1 MKKVLLLVVTI
12 SLLFALNSYAQTANK
27 TAKKVET
34 APVVKSSA
42 IASDAISQNDL
53 LKKVYA
59 MPSSTVVALVNG
71 SPITKGDLMYA
82 LWNAEAT
89 NTLNELINKKVM
101 EEALLKEK
109 IAVPPKELN
118 DAINNIL
125 KSNNIATL
133 DELALKYNISPDKIK
148 SEVKTELSIQKYIDK
163 NLKYNAEDLN
173 KYMKPSH
180 ILIKFDAN
188 IEDNLKRDED
198 AKKKIDDIYVKVK
211 AGEDFAKLAKEYSD
225 DGSKTNGGL
234 LGWVDGNVSYVP
246 EFKDAMLKLKAG
258 EVSEPVKTAYGY
270 HIIKMNAK
278 GDTAT
283 GSDLAEIKQKEK
295 QKKSGEF
302 VNAWYNKIRQ
312 DIPVDNKLIVTPEV
326 KPAPKAEAKPVK

>member
-34 APVVKSSA
+34 AQVVKSSA

-71 SPITKGDLMYA
+71 SPITKSDLMYA

-163 NLKYNAEDLN
+163 NLKYNVEDLN

-188 IEDNLKRDED
+188 IED
-198 AKKKIDDIYVKVK
+198 I
-211 AGEDFAKLAKEYSD
+211 
-225 DGSKTNGGL
+225 
-234 LGWVDGNVSYVP
+234 
-246 EFKDAMLKLKAG
+246 
-258 EVSEPVKTAYGY
+258 
-270 HIIKMNAK
+270 
-278 GDTAT
+278 
-283 GSDLAEIKQKEK
+283 
-295 QKKSGEF
+295 
-302 VNAWYNKIRQ
+302 
-312 DIPVDNKLIVTPEV
+312 
-326 KPAPKAEAKPVK
+326 

>member
-27 TAKKVET
+27 TEKKVTPAVQVNEI
-34 APVVKSSA
+34 V
-42 IASDAISQNDL
+42 SDGLSQNAL

-71 SPITKGDLMYA
+71 SPITKSDLMYA

-101 EEALLKEK
+101 EQALLKEK
-109 IAVPPKELN
+109 IVISPKELN
-118 DAINNIL
+118 DAIANIL
-125 KSNNIATL
+125 QSNKIASL
-133 DELALKYNISPDKIK
+133 DELSAKYGISPDKIK

-180 ILIKFDAN
+180 ILVKFDAN

-198 AKKKIDDIYVKVK
+198 AKKKIDDIYAKVK
-211 AGEDFAKLAKEYSD
+211 AGEDFGELAKKYSD
-225 DGSKTNGGL
+225 DGSKTNGGV
-234 LGWVDGNVSYVP
+234 LGWVDDTVSFVP
-246 EFKDAMLKLKAG
+246 EFKEAMLKLKAG
-258 EVSEPVKTAYGY
+258 EVSEPVKTDYGY

-295 QKKSGEF
+295 QKKAGDF

-312 DIPVDNKLIVTPEV
+312 EIPVENKLIVKPVV
-326 KPAPKAEAKPVK
+326 KPAPKAVAKPVK